1 MTYTFTIHGETPAK
15 KNSRL
20 NLSSGLS
27 IPSGTFRKWH
37 ESAAIQIISQRN
49 RIKDFQKATKENP
62 CSIKLTFTHGDTRR
76 RDSDNGTSSILDLL
90 TACKVLEDDSWLIVR
105 NISVFN
111 SFQKNSAQCQIEI
124 SF

>member
-1 MTYTFTIHGETPAK
+1 MTYTFILNGETPAK

-20 NLSSGLS
+20 NLSSGKS
-27 IPSGTFRKWH
+27 IPSASFRKWH
-37 ESAAIQIISQRN
+37 ESALIQVIMQRN
-49 RIKDFQKATKENP
+49 RILNFKKATKENP
-62 CSIKLTFTHGDTRR
+62 CAIKLTFTHGDMKR

-90 TACKVLEDDSWLIVR
+90 TDSGILEDDSWLIVR

-111 SFQKNSAQCQIEI
+111 CYQENSAKCQVEI